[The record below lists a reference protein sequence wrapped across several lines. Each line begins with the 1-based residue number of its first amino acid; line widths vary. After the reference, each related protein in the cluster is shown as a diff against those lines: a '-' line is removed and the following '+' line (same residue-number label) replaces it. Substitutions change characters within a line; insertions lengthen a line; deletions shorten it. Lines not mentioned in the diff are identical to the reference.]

1 MIQSRTKGKR
11 AELEAC
17 RALELVFDVKWQ
29 RTAQVSGKFSAD
41 VMPSQDI
48 GLHVEVKH
56 YASGLTWWTKR
67 AKRLPLCLSADGFY
81 FATLCNAKQVSK
93 RIVLP
98 DMAPRC
104 GLAARW
110 MKQAV
115 TDAAGERTPVVL
127 CRQNNSPWLLVWR
140 YEDDDRLWEG
150 VGPWLV

>member
-67 AKRLPLCLSADGFY
+67 GALCFPTWRLGAASPLG
-81 FATLCNAKQVSK
+81 
-93 RIVLP
+93 
-98 DMAPRC
+98 
-104 GLAARW
+104 G
-110 MKQAV
+110 
-115 TDAAGERTPVVL
+115 
-127 CRQNNSPWLLVWR
+127 
-140 YEDDDRLWEG
+140 
-150 VGPWLV
+150 